1 MNKFTK
7 QCVAAVASLAMAG
20 TLCVAGAVVAG
31 SSAWANPSVDTNGT
45 KGNTTLDKDSGTPD
59 YGNAPWNLGD
69 QATTKTGSITIYKW
83 KSETDKT
90 SGKEKKETPVEGAG
104 FTIKKIKSIGGTDIN
119 LNNYSAWMKITE
131 SVAKLNADSITTDA
145 QDTSDKLKVTYDDT
159 FTLDEGKT
167 NAQGVVKFKDLPL
180 GLYRVWESTVP
191 KGYSAA
197 EGGKAF
203 YMTLPMIE
211 KVTQQGGTTTE
222 TKYNYA
228 PFVDPKNVDL
238 SGAVT
243 KTQDL
248 THTVGAGDTI
258 EYTIKAK
265 LDKSRAKNDEDSKVK
280 AEEFKGYTVY
290 DLAPAGYFESYGSD
304 VVKEIKVGDNDL
316 MKLNDGK
323 TYYKVGEATDVAA
336 PADSS
341 DVARKK
347 ISITFTD
354 DGNQKLADE
363 VNKEANVGK
372 FVYVSVKFTFKLKD
386 SATLGSKKVTNKAS
400 ILPSH
405 KPGSTV
411 PDEIPSDNPPSTDFA
426 TFKIKKVSSK
436 DDSALGGAK
445 FRLFAVKTE
454 AQACTDAIK
463 AGTNGTE
470 LDKVCKNKSSVGFD
484 EKTTADKT
492 ENGKTLGE
500 TDGYSVKRGTEFY
513 VVETVAPA
521 GYIRNPD
528 VQNVTVETGET
539 TKTITVK
546 NIPDS
551 GNGGKG
557 WLFNLPKTGAAGVV
571 IFALAGVCLVCFGI
585 FVFMRNR
592 KKDEEQQAA

>member
-1 MNKFTK
+1 
-7 QCVAAVASLAMAG
+7 MAG

-31 SSAWANPSVDTNGT
+31 SSAWATPSVDTNGT
-45 KGNTTLDKDSGTPD
+45 KGTTGVDNDSAQPS

-83 KSETDKT
+83 KSETAN
-90 SGKEKKETPVEGAG
+90 GKQKKETPVENAG
-104 FTIKKIKSIGGTDIN
+104 FTIKKISKIGDTDIN

-131 SVAKLNADSITTDA
+131 SVDKLNADSVTDNA
-145 QDTSDKLKVTYDDT
+145 SDTSGKLKVTYDNT
-159 FTLDEGKT
+159 FTLGEGKT
-167 NAQGVVKFKDLPL
+167 NANGVVKFKDLPL

-265 LDKSRAKNDEDSKVK
+265 LDKSKAATTSENVK
-280 AEEFKGYTVY
+280 PEEFKGYTVY
-290 DLAPAGYFESYGSD
+290 DLAPAGYFDKYDSS
-304 VVKEIKVGDNDL
+304 VVTEVKVVDTDL
-316 MKLNDGK
+316 KPVGGK
-323 TYYKVGEATDVAA
+323 TYYNVGTPTDIAA
-336 PADSS
+336 PGDGS

-363 VNKEANVGK
+363 VNKEGNVGK

-386 SATLGSKKVTNKAS
+386 STTLGSKKVTNKAS

-411 PDEIPSDNPPSTDFA
+411 PDEIPSDNPPSTEFA

-463 AGTNGTE
+463 AGTNSTE

-492 ENGKTLGE
+492 EANKSTLGE
-500 TDGYSVKRGTEFY
+500 TEGYSVKRGETFY
-513 VVETVAPA
+513 VVETAAPT

-528 VQNVTVETGET
+528 VQNVKVETTEA
-539 TKTITVK
+539 TKLITVK